1 MIRAR
6 DSIVERLSCRD
17 VLRAVGLPTP
27 QPRKPMCCP
36 LPGHDDRSPS
46 FKFVGDSETGFCC
59 FGCGQKGGVLALC
72 VALGLA
78 VDNAAAAQW
87 LEERT

>member
-1 MIRAR
+1 
-6 DSIVERLSCRD
+6 
-17 VLRAVGLPTP
+17 
-27 QPRKPMCCP
+27 MCCP

-46 FKFVGDSETGFCC
+46 FKFVGEAETGFFC

-78 VDNAAAAQW
+78 SDNAAAARW
-87 LEERT
+87 IEERT

>member
-1 MIRAR
+1 MNR
-6 DSIVERLSCRD
+6 DSIVVRVSCRD
-17 VLRAVGLPTP
+17 VMRAAGLPAP

-46 FKFVGDSETGFCC
+46 FKFVGENETGFVC

-78 VDNAAAAQW
+78 ADNAAAAQW
-87 LEERT
+87 LEGRT

>member
-1 MIRAR
+1 MTP
-6 DSIVERLSCRD
+6 DSIVERVSCRD
-17 VLRAVGLPTP
+17 VLRAAGLPVP

-36 LPGHDDRSPS
+36 LPGHDDHSPS
-46 FKFVGDSETGFCC
+46 FKLVGDDERGFVC
-59 FGCGQKGGVLALC
+59 FGCGMKGGVLALC

-78 VDNAAAAQW
+78 SDNATAALF